1 MKTSI
6 KRIILLLL
14 LAIALIF
21 AAQNFDTVT
30 IKFIVWSIK
39 LPIAVTLM
47 GIYALGALTGGLL
60 FSMVKKV
67 VELDMHPD
75 SKEKS
80 SGKREEH
87 AGDNNHQTE
96 INQKGALR

>member
-6 KRIILLLL
+6 KKIILLLL
-14 LAIALIF
+14 LAVALIF
-21 AAQNFDTVT
+21 AAQNFETVT

-47 GIYALGALTGGLL
+47 GIYVLGALTGGLL

-67 VELDMHPD
+67 VELDKQAT

-80 SGKREEH
+80 SGKKEVPS
-87 AGDNNHQTE
+87 GDKSDKTGM
-96 INQKGALR
+96 NQKESYS

>member
-14 LAIALIF
+14 LAIALVF
-21 AAQNFDTVT
+21 AAQNFDAVT
-30 IKFIVWSIK
+30 IKFIVWSIN

-47 GIYALGALTGGLL
+47 GIYALGALTGGIL

-67 VELDMHPD
+67 VELDKHPD
-75 SKEKS
+75 PKEKS
-80 SGKREEH
+80 TVKREEPKELH
-87 AGDNNHQTE
+87 SY
-96 INQKGALR
+96 

>member
-6 KRIILLLL
+6 KRIILLVL

-21 AAQNFDTVT
+21 AAQNFETVT
-30 IKFIVWSIK
+30 IRFLVWSIK

-47 GIYALGALTGGLL
+47 GIYVLGALTGGLL

-67 VELDMHPD
+67 VELDKQ
-75 SKEKS
+75 SAEKEKS
-80 SGKREEH
+80 SAKKEP
-87 AGDNNHQTE
+87 AADKSDPTE
-96 INQKGALR
+96 IDQKGAYS